1 MKKKRSHCKKSI
13 IIKLTIVIFL
23 IIFLMYYF
31 LVVSPV
37 VKAYTSAETRAV
49 TEKAINRAVSNVIN
63 QSLKY
68 DSLIDI
74 SYTTSGDIASFTANQ
89 FEINSISREIVEQ
102 AQNEMQTL
110 GSKGLNINLGT
121 FSGIPFLIGR
131 GPVINLKLT
140 PIGAVSSNFESLF
153 ESVGINMT
161 KHTLYLYINVH
172 VNIVLPIKS
181 YDIYTSNQVL
191 LAESIIVGKVPEI
204 YLNGSILGK
213 TLNLVP

>member
-1 MKKKRSHCKKSI
+1 MKRLHRKKSFV
-13 IIKLTIVIFL
+13 IKLTIVIFL

-31 LVVSPV
+31 FVVSPII
-37 VKAYTSAETRAV
+37 KTYTSAETQAV
-49 TEKAINRAVSNVIN
+49 TEEAINRAVSNVIN

-74 SYTTSGDIASFTANQ
+74 SYTASGDIASFTANQ

-102 AQNEMQTL
+102 AQIEMQTL
-110 GSKGLNINLGT
+110 GDKGLNINLGT
-121 FSGIPFLIGR
+121 FSGMPFLIGR
-131 GPVINLKLT
+131 GPIINLKLT
-140 PIGAVSSNFESLF
+140 PIGAVSSSFESTF

-172 VNIVLPIKS
+172 LNIVLPIKS

-191 LAESIIVGKVPEI
+191 LAESIIIGKVPEV
-204 YLNGSILGK
+204 YLNGGSLGEA
-213 TLNLVP
+213 LNLVP

>member
-1 MKKKRSHCKKSI
+1 MKRLHCKKSFV
-13 IIKLTIVIFL
+13 IKLTIVIFL

-31 LVVSPV
+31 FVVSPII
-37 VKAYTSAETRAV
+37 KTYSSAETRAV
-49 TEKAINRAVSNVIN
+49 TEEAINRAVSNVIN
-63 QSLKY
+63 VSLKY

-74 SYTTSGDIASFTANQ
+74 SYTASGDIASFTANQ

-102 AQNEMQTL
+102 AQIEMQTL
-110 GSKGLNINLGT
+110 GDEGLNINLGT
-121 FSGIPFLIGR
+121 FSGMPFLIGR
-131 GPVINLKLT
+131 GPIINLKLT
-140 PIGAVSSNFESLF
+140 PIGAVSSSFESTF

-191 LAESIIVGKVPEI
+191 LAESIIIGKVPEV
-204 YLNGSILGK
+204 YLNGGSLGEA
-213 TLNLVP
+213 LNLVP

>member
-1 MKKKRSHCKKSI
+1 MKRLHCKKGF

-31 LVVSPV
+31 FVVSPII
-37 VKAYTSAETRAV
+37 KTYTSAETRAV
-49 TEKAINRAVSNVIN
+49 TEEAINRAVSNVIN
-63 QSLKY
+63 LSLKY

-74 SYTTSGDIASFTANQ
+74 SYTASGDIASFTANQ

-102 AQNEMQTL
+102 AQIEMQTL
-110 GSKGLNINLGT
+110 GDEGLNINLGT
-121 FSGIPFLIGR
+121 FSGMPFLIGR
-131 GPVINLKLT
+131 GPIINLKLT
-140 PIGAVSSNFESLF
+140 PIGAVSSSFESTF

-191 LAESIIVGKVPEI
+191 LAESIIIGKVPEV
-204 YLNGSILGK
+204 YLNGGSLGEA
-213 TLNLVP
+213 LNLVP

>member
-1 MKKKRSHCKKSI
+1 MLI
-13 IIKLTIVIFL
+13 LKLTIVLFL
-23 IIFLMYYF
+23 IFFLIYYF
-31 LVVSPV
+31 FAISPV
-37 VKAYTSAETRAV
+37 VKSYTYAQTRAI
-49 TEKAINRAVSNVIN
+49 TEEAVNRAVSNVIN

-74 SYTTSGDIASFTANQ
+74 SYTASGEITSFTANQ

-102 AQNEMQTL
+102 AQIEMQTL
-110 GSKGLNINLGT
+110 GKNGLDIKLGT

-131 GPVINLKLT
+131 GPSINLKLT
-140 PIGAVSSNFESLF
+140 LIGAVSSNFESLF

-161 KHTLYLYINVH
+161 KHTLYLYVNVH

-191 LAESIIVGKVPEI
+191 LAESIIVGKVPEV

>member
-1 MKKKRSHCKKSI
+1 
-13 IIKLTIVIFL
+13 
-23 IIFLMYYF
+23 MYYF
-31 LVVSPV
+31 FVVSPII
-37 VKAYTSAETRAV
+37 KTYTSAETQAV
-49 TEKAINRAVSNVIN
+49 TEEAINRAVSNVIN

-74 SYTTSGDIASFTANQ
+74 SYTASGDIASFTANQ

-102 AQNEMQTL
+102 AQIEMQTL
-110 GSKGLNINLGT
+110 GDKGLNINLGT

-131 GPVINLKLT
+131 GPIINLKLT
-140 PIGAVSSNFESLF
+140 PIGAVSSSFESTF

-191 LAESIIVGKVPEI
+191 LAESIIIGKVPEV
-204 YLNGSILGK
+204 YLNGGSLGEA
-213 TLNLVP
+213 LNLVP

>member
-1 MKKKRSHCKKSI
+1 MKRLHRKKSFV
-13 IIKLTIVIFL
+13 IKLTIVIFL

-31 LVVSPV
+31 FVVSPII
-37 VKAYTSAETRAV
+37 KTYTSAETRAV
-49 TEKAINRAVSNVIN
+49 TEEAINRAVSNVIN

-74 SYTTSGDIASFTANQ
+74 SYTASGDIASFTANQ

-102 AQNEMQTL
+102 AQIEMQTL
-110 GSKGLNINLGT
+110 GDKGLNINLGT
-121 FSGIPFLIGR
+121 FSGMPFLIGR
-131 GPVINLKLT
+131 GPIINLKLT
-140 PIGAVSSNFESLF
+140 PIGAVSSSFESTF

-191 LAESIIVGKVPEI
+191 LAESIIIGKVPEV
-204 YLNGSILGK
+204 YLNGGSLGEA
-213 TLNLVP
+213 LNLVP

>member
-1 MKKKRSHCKKSI
+1 MKRTIHKKSFW
-13 IIKLTIVIFL
+13 IKLFIFIFITIIL
-23 IIFLMYYF
+23 LYYF
-31 LVVSPV
+31 FVVSPV
-37 VKAYTSAETRAV
+37 IKTYTSARTRAV
-49 TEKAINRAVSNVIN
+49 TEEAINRAVSNVIN

-74 SYTTSGDIASFTANQ
+74 SYTSNGEISSFTANQ

-102 AQNEMQTL
+102 AQLEMSYF
-110 GSKGLNINLGT
+110 GNDGLDINIGT
-121 FSGIPFLIGR
+121 FTGIPFLIGR
-131 GPVINLKLT
+131 GPNINLKLT

-191 LAESIIVGKVPEI
+191 LAESIIVGKVPKV
-204 YLNGSILGK
+204 YLNGSLIGK
-213 TLNLVP
+213 SLNLVP

>member
-1 MKKKRSHCKKSI
+1 
-13 IIKLTIVIFL
+13 
-23 IIFLMYYF
+23 MYYF
-31 LVVSPV
+31 FVVSPII
-37 VKAYTSAETRAV
+37 KTYTSAETQAV
-49 TEKAINRAVSNVIN
+49 TEEAINRAVSNVIN
-63 QSLKY
+63 LSLKY

-74 SYTTSGDIASFTANQ
+74 SYTASGDIASFTANQ

-102 AQNEMQTL
+102 AQIEMQTL
-110 GSKGLNINLGT
+110 GDEGLNINLGT

-131 GPVINLKLT
+131 GPIINLKLT
-140 PIGAVSSNFESLF
+140 PIGAVSSSFESTF

-191 LAESIIVGKVPEI
+191 LAESIIIGKVPEV
-204 YLNGSILGK
+204 YLNGGSLGEA
-213 TLNLVP
+213 LNLVP

>member
-1 MKKKRSHCKKSI
+1 MKRLHRKKSFV
-13 IIKLTIVIFL
+13 IKLTIVIFL

-31 LVVSPV
+31 FVVSPII
-37 VKAYTSAETRAV
+37 KTYTSAETQAV
-49 TEKAINRAVSNVIN
+49 TEEAINRAVSNVIN

-74 SYTTSGDIASFTANQ
+74 SYTASGDIASFTANQ

-102 AQNEMQTL
+102 AQIEMQTL
-110 GSKGLNINLGT
+110 GDEGLNINLGT

-131 GPVINLKLT
+131 GPIINLKLT
-140 PIGAVSSNFESLF
+140 PIGAVSSSFESTF

-191 LAESIIVGKVPEI
+191 LAESIIIGKVPEV
-204 YLNGSILGK
+204 YLNGGSLGEA
-213 TLNLVP
+213 LNLVP

>member
-1 MKKKRSHCKKSI
+1 MLI
-13 IIKLTIVIFL
+13 LKLTIVLFL
-23 IIFLMYYF
+23 IFFLIYYF
-31 LVVSPV
+31 FAISPV
-37 VKAYTSAETRAV
+37 VKSYTYAQTRAI
-49 TEKAINRAVSNVIN
+49 TEEAVNRAVSNVIN

-74 SYTTSGDIASFTANQ
+74 SYTASGEITSFTANQ

-102 AQNEMQTL
+102 AQIEMQTL
-110 GSKGLNINLGT
+110 GKNGLDIKLGT

-131 GPVINLKLT
+131 GPSINLKLT

-161 KHTLYLYINVH
+161 KHTLYLYVNVH

-181 YDIYTSNQVL
+181 YDIHTSNQVL
-191 LAESIIVGKVPEI
+191 LAESIIVGKVPEV

>member
-1 MKKKRSHCKKSI
+1 MKRLHRKKSFV
-13 IIKLTIVIFL
+13 IKLTIVIFL

-31 LVVSPV
+31 FVVSPII
-37 VKAYTSAETRAV
+37 KTYTSAETRAV
-49 TEKAINRAVSNVIN
+49 TEEAINRAVSNVIN

-74 SYTTSGDIASFTANQ
+74 SYTASGDIASFTANQ

-102 AQNEMQTL
+102 AQIEMQTL
-110 GSKGLNINLGT
+110 GDEGLNINLGT

-131 GPVINLKLT
+131 GPIINLKLT
-140 PIGAVSSNFESLF
+140 PIGAVSSSFESTF

-191 LAESIIVGKVPEI
+191 LAESIIIGKVPEV
-204 YLNGSILGK
+204 YLNGGSLGEA
-213 TLNLVP
+213 LNLVP

>member
-1 MKKKRSHCKKSI
+1 MKRLHRKKSFV
-13 IIKLTIVIFL
+13 IKLTIVIFL

-31 LVVSPV
+31 FVVSPII
-37 VKAYTSAETRAV
+37 KTYTSAETQAV
-49 TEKAINRAVSNVIN
+49 TEEAINRAVSNVIN

-74 SYTTSGDIASFTANQ
+74 SYTASGDIASFTANQ

-102 AQNEMQTL
+102 AQIEMQTL
-110 GSKGLNINLGT
+110 GDKGLNINLGT

-131 GPVINLKLT
+131 GPIINLKLT
-140 PIGAVSSNFESLF
+140 PIGAVSSNFESTF

-191 LAESIIVGKVPEI
+191 LAESIIIGKVPEV
-204 YLNGSILGK
+204 YLNGGSLGEA
-213 TLNLVP
+213 LNLVP

>member
-1 MKKKRSHCKKSI
+1 MKRLHRKKSFV
-13 IIKLTIVIFL
+13 IKLTIVIFL

-31 LVVSPV
+31 FVVSPII
-37 VKAYTSAETRAV
+37 KTYTSAETQAV
-49 TEKAINRAVSNVIN
+49 TEEAINRAVSNVIN
-63 QSLKY
+63 LSLKY

-74 SYTTSGDIASFTANQ
+74 SYTASGDIASFTANQ

-102 AQNEMQTL
+102 AQIEMQTL
-110 GSKGLNINLGT
+110 GDEGLNINLGT

-131 GPVINLKLT
+131 GPIINLKLT
-140 PIGAVSSNFESLF
+140 PIGAVSSNFESTF

-191 LAESIIVGKVPEI
+191 LAESIIIGKVPEV
-204 YLNGSILGK
+204 YLNGGSLGEA
-213 TLNLVP
+213 LNLVP

>member
-1 MKKKRSHCKKSI
+1 MKRLHRKKSFV
-13 IIKLTIVIFL
+13 IKLTIVIFL

-31 LVVSPV
+31 FVVSPII
-37 VKAYTSAETRAV
+37 KTYTSAETRVV
-49 TEKAINRAVSNVIN
+49 TEEAINRAVSNVIN
-63 QSLKY
+63 LSLKY

-74 SYTTSGDIASFTANQ
+74 SYTASGDIASFTANQ

-102 AQNEMQTL
+102 AQIEMQTL
-110 GSKGLNINLGT
+110 GDKGLNINLGT

-131 GPVINLKLT
+131 GPIINLKLT
-140 PIGAVSSNFESLF
+140 PIGAVSSNFESTF

-191 LAESIIVGKVPEI
+191 LAESIIIGKVPEV
-204 YLNGSILGK
+204 YLNGGSLGEA
-213 TLNLVP
+213 LNLVP

>member
-1 MKKKRSHCKKSI
+1 MKRTIHKKSFW
-13 IIKLTIVIFL
+13 IKLFIFIFITIIL
-23 IIFLMYYF
+23 LYYF
-31 LVVSPV
+31 FVVSPV
-37 VKAYTSAETRAV
+37 IKTYTSARTRAV
-49 TEKAINRAVSNVIN
+49 TEEAINRAVSNVIN

-74 SYTTSGDIASFTANQ
+74 NYTSNGEIASFTANQ

-102 AQNEMQTL
+102 AQLEMSYL
-110 GSKGLNINLGT
+110 GNDGLDINIGT
-121 FSGIPFLIGR
+121 FTGIPFLIGR
-131 GPVINLKLT
+131 GPNINLKLT

-191 LAESIIVGKVPEI
+191 LAESIIVGKVPEV
-204 YLNGSILGK
+204 YLNGSLIGK
-213 TLNLVP
+213 SLNLVP

>member
-1 MKKKRSHCKKSI
+1 MKGLHCKKGF

-31 LVVSPV
+31 FVVSPII
-37 VKAYTSAETRAV
+37 KTYTSAETQAV
-49 TEKAINRAVSNVIN
+49 TEEAINRAVSNVIN

-74 SYTTSGDIASFTANQ
+74 SYTASGDIASFTANQ

-102 AQNEMQTL
+102 AQIEMQTL
-110 GSKGLNINLGT
+110 GDEGLNINLGT

-131 GPVINLKLT
+131 GPIINLKLT
-140 PIGAVSSNFESLF
+140 PIGAVSSSFENTF

-191 LAESIIVGKVPEI
+191 LAESIIIGKVPEV
-204 YLNGSILGK
+204 YLNGGSLGEA
-213 TLNLVP
+213 LNLVP

>member
-1 MKKKRSHCKKSI
+1 MKGLHCKKGF

-31 LVVSPV
+31 FVVSPII
-37 VKAYTSAETRAV
+37 KTYTSAETQAV
-49 TEKAINRAVSNVIN
+49 TEEAINRAVSNVIN

-74 SYTTSGDIASFTANQ
+74 SYTASGDIASFTANQ

-102 AQNEMQTL
+102 AQIEMQTL
-110 GSKGLNINLGT
+110 GDEGLNINLGT

-131 GPVINLKLT
+131 GPIINLKLT
-140 PIGAVSSNFESLF
+140 PIGAVSSSFESTF

-191 LAESIIVGKVPEI
+191 LAESIIIGKVPEV
-204 YLNGSILGK
+204 YLNGGSLGEA
-213 TLNLVP
+213 LNLVP

>member
-1 MKKKRSHCKKSI
+1 MKRLHRKKSFV
-13 IIKLTIVIFL
+13 IKLTIVIFL

-31 LVVSPV
+31 FVVSPII
-37 VKAYTSAETRAV
+37 KTYTSAETQAV
-49 TEKAINRAVSNVIN
+49 TEEAINRAVSNVIN

-74 SYTTSGDIASFTANQ
+74 SYTASGDIASFTANQ

-102 AQNEMQTL
+102 AQIEMQTL
-110 GSKGLNINLGT
+110 GDKGLNINLGT
-121 FSGIPFLIGR
+121 FSGMPFLIGR
-131 GPVINLKLT
+131 GPIINLKLT
-140 PIGAVSSNFESLF
+140 PIGAVSSSFESTF

-191 LAESIIVGKVPEI
+191 LAESIIIGKVPEV
-204 YLNGSILGK
+204 YLNGGSLGEA
-213 TLNLVP
+213 LNLVP

>member
-1 MKKKRSHCKKSI
+1 
-13 IIKLTIVIFL
+13 
-23 IIFLMYYF
+23 MYYF
-31 LVVSPV
+31 FVVSPII
-37 VKAYTSAETRAV
+37 KTYTSAETRAV
-49 TEKAINRAVSNVIN
+49 TEEAINRAVSNVIN
-63 QSLKY
+63 LSLKY

-74 SYTTSGDIASFTANQ
+74 SYTASGDIASFTANQ

-102 AQNEMQTL
+102 AQIEMQTL
-110 GSKGLNINLGT
+110 GDKGLNINLGT

-131 GPVINLKLT
+131 GPIINLKLT
-140 PIGAVSSNFESLF
+140 PIGAVSSNFESTF

-191 LAESIIVGKVPEI
+191 LAESIIIGKVPEV
-204 YLNGSILGK
+204 YLNGGSLGEA
-213 TLNLVP
+213 LNLVP